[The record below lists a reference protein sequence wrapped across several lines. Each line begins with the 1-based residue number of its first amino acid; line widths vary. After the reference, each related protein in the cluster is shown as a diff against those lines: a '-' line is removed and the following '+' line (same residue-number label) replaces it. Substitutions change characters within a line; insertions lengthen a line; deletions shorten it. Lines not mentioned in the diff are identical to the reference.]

1 MDAIGLIG
9 IGAGL
14 AVLTGFGAA
23 AIGMGLAAAKAL
35 EAVGRQPEA
44 SGKISSTLL
53 LSLAI
58 IESTAIYGF
67 VISLIMIFYH
77 DEQMITV
84 MRNMKRRTRT
94 RQGRG

>member
-1 MDAIGLIG
+1 MDATGLIA
-9 IGAGL
+9 IGAGI
-14 AVLTGFGAA
+14 AVLTGLGAGL
-23 AIGMGLAAAKAL
+23 GMGIAAGKAV

-67 VISLIMIFYH
+67 VISLILIFTK
-77 DEQMITV
+77 MT
-84 MRNMKRRTRT
+84 
-94 RQGRG
+94 

>member
-14 AVLTGFGAA
+14 AVLTGLGAG
-23 AIGMGLAAAKAL
+23 IGMGIAAGKAL

-44 SGKISSTLL
+44 SGKINSTLL

-67 VISLIMIFYH
+67 VISLIMIFTK
-77 DEQMITV
+77 MT
-84 MRNMKRRTRT
+84 
-94 RQGRG
+94 

>member
-1 MDAIGLIG
+1 MDALIG

-14 AVLTGFGAA
+14 AVLTGLGAG
-23 AIGMGLAAAKAL
+23 IGMGIAAGKAL

-44 SGKISSTLL
+44 SGKINSMLL

-67 VISLIMIFYH
+67 VISLIMIFTK
-77 DEQMITV
+77 M
-84 MRNMKRRTRT
+84 
-94 RQGRG
+94 